1 MSREPG
7 IPSGDAPALIVHA
20 GGENAPRNLRQF
32 LQENT
37 PLLLGIIRSYVARTG
52 LAHGEAVQAA
62 AVDILQDAVIEALAH
77 ADRLTAA
84 TQPRAWFLAIAANI
98 LKRKRAEAAK
108 RQQREVLVSDISEQ
122 TDAIDESD
130 FFDLI
135 TPRAHP
141 GPEQQFEIDE
151 QVAEVLALV
160 SPDDQEVLR
169 LAFLHDLDT
178 NMLAQT
184 LNISPGAA
192 RVRLHRALHKLR
204 IAWRASQG
212 KEPTSDA

>member
-1 MSREPG
+1 VV
-7 IPSGDAPALIVHA
+7 VHA
-20 GGENAPRNLRQF
+20 GEENAPRNLRQF

-52 LAHGEAVQAA
+52 LARGEAVQAA

-108 RQQREVLVSDISEQ
+108 LQQREVLLSDISERQ
-122 TDAIDESD
+122 DMIDESD

-135 TPRAHP
+135 TPRVQP
-141 GPEQQFEIDE
+141 GPEQQIEMDE
-151 QVAEVLALV
+151 QVADMLSLV
-160 SPDDQEVLR
+160 APAEQEVLR

-178 NMLAQT
+178 NMLAQA

-192 RVRLHRALHKLR
+192 RVRLHRALNKLR

-212 KEPTSDA
+212 KERTPDA